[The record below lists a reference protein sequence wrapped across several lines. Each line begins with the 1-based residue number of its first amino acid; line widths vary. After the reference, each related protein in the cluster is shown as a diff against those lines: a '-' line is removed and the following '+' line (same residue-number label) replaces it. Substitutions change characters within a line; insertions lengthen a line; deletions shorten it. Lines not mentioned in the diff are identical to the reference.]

1 MCAVLKIHRSSY
13 YAWRSRRERR
23 DHRAL
28 SDALLGV
35 KIEEVF
41 RRENGCYGAK
51 RITAE
56 LNDDPDCAPLN
67 HKRVARIMKNVGLCG
82 YTRRRRVKTTVRA
95 KGRNVFADLVRR
107 RFYAEK
113 PNKLY
118 VGDITYLPIVD
129 GSNMYLA
136 TVLDC
141 CSRRLVGFAIADH
154 MKTSLVIEALNNA
167 CATRRSLAGS
177 VFHSDH
183 GSVYTSDEFKETCRD
198 LGVTQSMGS
207 VGTSAD
213 NAFASVV

>member
-1 MCAVLKIHRSSY
+1 MP
-13 YAWRSRRERR
+13 
-23 DHRAL
+23 
-28 SDALLGV
+28 
-35 KIEEVF
+35 
-41 RRENGCYGAK
+41 
-51 RITAE
+51 T
-56 LNDDPDCAPLN
+56 
-67 HKRVARIMKNVGLCG
+67 
-82 YTRRRRVKTTVRA
+82 
-95 KGRNVFADLVRR
+95 
-107 RFYAEK
+107 
-113 PNKLY
+113 
-118 VGDITYLPIVD
+118 DITYLPIAD

-154 MKTSLVIEALNNA
+154 MRTSLVIEALNNA

-183 GSVYTSDEFKETCRD
+183 GSVYTSDEFKKTCRD

>member
-1 MCAVLKIHRSSY
+1 MCAVLTIHRSSY
-13 YAWRSRRERR
+13 NTWRSRRERR
-23 DHRAL
+23 DHKAL

-35 KIEEVF
+35 RITEVF
-41 RRENGCYGAK
+41 RQK
-51 RITAE
+51 TAATVQNASRLK
-56 LNDDPDCAPLN
+56 LNDDPGSTPLN
-67 HKRVARIMKNVGLCG
+67 HKRVARIMKNVGLYG

-95 KGRNVFADLVRR
+95 KGRHVFTDLVRH
-107 RFYAEK
+107 RFYADRL
-113 PNKLY
+113 NKLY
-118 VGDITYLPIVD
+118 VGDITYLPIAD

-183 GSVYTSDEFKETCRD
+183 GSVYTLR
-198 LGVTQSMGS
+198 
-207 VGTSAD
+207 
-213 NAFASVV
+213 